1 MDKRWHYLLEY
12 IGALL
17 CAFLANMEY
26 SFSYMNGIH
35 LFLWIIY
42 FCMFLYFRETIL
54 YCFIHFFMIFA
65 IFISWIIG
73 ITTNPQIVPM
83 IFDVIMMI
91 VLLVLVVVMLIKR
104 KHLHQKQNDFLINEF
119 KDTLL
124 SGNGTAQYPYIL
136 DEKKLSSS
144 WQQMVDEYHHQV
156 IYALNG
162 AGQEYK
168 DEHFGITDCILA
180 GKKHQQEYLGGY
192 WTYQSDRPT
201 IQKLGTLWF
210 QTVIYVSYENCQIIY
225 ELLQDHQ
232 KWQTIQKLSS
242 SLSKASYHHAMQI
255 LKEHEISKKHSQVL
269 LKVIGIQDHFLDS
282 EIILKL
288 LKYHFQLT
296 HYQEAVEYQCGMMY
310 CIYCMSYQGQWFQ
323 WILEEN
329 WNLYPI
335 LYEPSI
341 YYGKGI
347 YQPFQKDFV

>member
-65 IFISWIIG
+65 ILISWIIG

-124 SGNGTAQYPYIL
+124 RGNGTAQYPYIL

-168 DEHFGITDCILA
+168 DEHFGFADCILA

-192 WTYQSDRPT
+192 WTYQSDRPI
-201 IQKLGTLWF
+201 IQKQGTLWF

-232 KWQTIQKLSS
+232 KW
-242 SLSKASYHHAMQI
+242 
-255 LKEHEISKKHSQVL
+255 
-269 LKVIGIQDHFLDS
+269 
-282 EIILKL
+282 
-288 LKYHFQLT
+288 
-296 HYQEAVEYQCGMMY
+296 
-310 CIYCMSYQGQWFQ
+310 
-323 WILEEN
+323 
-329 WNLYPI
+329 
-335 LYEPSI
+335 
-341 YYGKGI
+341 
-347 YQPFQKDFV
+347 

>member
-54 YCFIHFFMIFA
+54 YCFIHFFMIFT
-65 IFISWIIG
+65 ILISWIIG

-124 SGNGTAQYPYIL
+124 RGNGTAQYPYIL

-144 WQQMVDEYHHQV
+144 WQQRVDEYHHQV

-168 DEHFGITDCILA
+168 DEHFGFADCILA
-180 GKKHQQEYLGGY
+180 GKNINKN
-192 WTYQSDRPT
+192 
-201 IQKLGTLWF
+201 I
-210 QTVIYVSYENCQIIY
+210 
-225 ELLQDHQ
+225 
-232 KWQTIQKLSS
+232 
-242 SLSKASYHHAMQI
+242 
-255 LKEHEISKKHSQVL
+255 
-269 LKVIGIQDHFLDS
+269 
-282 EIILKL
+282 
-288 LKYHFQLT
+288 
-296 HYQEAVEYQCGMMY
+296 
-310 CIYCMSYQGQWFQ
+310 
-323 WILEEN
+323 
-329 WNLYPI
+329 
-335 LYEPSI
+335 
-341 YYGKGI
+341 
-347 YQPFQKDFV
+347 